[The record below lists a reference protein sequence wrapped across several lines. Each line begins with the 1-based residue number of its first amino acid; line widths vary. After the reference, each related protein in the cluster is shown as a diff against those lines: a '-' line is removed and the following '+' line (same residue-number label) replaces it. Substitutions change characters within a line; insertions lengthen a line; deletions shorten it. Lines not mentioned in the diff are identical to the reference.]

1 MELCCFYLLTIS
13 LSLSLSLHSFFPS
26 VFGSFFDI
34 SAYAFYAVQR
44 DLEFRKQW
52 DKLVLKLDIVE
63 VEPSSS
69 SSTTAE
75 SLGFQ
80 EYSHNHQCPKTAISN
95 QTPGVVDDTGNELV
109 HWVMKY
115 PVTPFFALCSI
126 FV

>member
-1 MELCCFYLLTIS
+1 MELYCFYLLTIS
-13 LSLSLSLHSFFPS
+13 FSLFS

-69 SSTTAE
+69 AE
-75 SLGFQ
+75 SLDFQ

-95 QTPGVVDDTGNELV
+95 QTQSGVVDDTGNELV

-115 PVTPFFALCSI
+115 PVTPFSLKFY
-126 FV
+126 F